1 MTNTKETNHI
11 QFGLYG
17 LSWGFKVDPERWPV
31 LEINASALWFGDS
44 FPSPNQKLL
53 SAGVVEAIEQAFGV
67 RGAK

>member
-1 MTNTKETNHI
+1 MTNQNR
-11 QFGLYG
+11 FCVFSLD
-17 LSWGFKVDPERWPV
+17 WGFKVDPERCPV
-31 LEINASALWFGDS
+31 LEINASALWFGDG